1 MRHVLMALSD
11 LELNVGG
18 QSFKGVYIAVVVS
31 FASTIAGGIWTA
43 SEFFSRLEAQ
53 EAAVEEAGV
62 VATTLQARFK
72 DLRESQSTALQ
83 GYEVTISNM
92 QQSLEDND
100 VASLQGKLAEL
111 GTNLEAIMEA
121 QKDLLDLRDRVASVE
136 KSNSES
142 VLKVENK
149 VEALK
154 DTSERLKRIQKEI
167 DDLWL
172 GLDSLANPLG

>member
-1 MRHVLMALSD
+1 MALSD

-18 QSFKGVYIAVVVS
+18 QSFKGVYVAVVVS

-53 EAAVEEAGV
+53 EEAVEAAGV
-62 VATTLQARFK
+62 TATTLQARFK

-92 QQSLEDND
+92 QQSLDDND
-100 VASLQGKLAEL
+100 VQGLQGKLAEL
-111 GTNLEAIMEA
+111 GTNLEAIMKA
-121 QKDLLDLRDRVASVE
+121 QQDLLDLRDRVAAVE

>member
-1 MRHVLMALSD
+1 MALSD

-18 QSFKGVYIAVVVS
+18 QSFKGVYVAVVLS
-31 FASTIAGGIWTA
+31 FASTLAGGIWTA

-53 EAAVEEAGV
+53 EAAVEEAGI

-72 DLRESQSTALQ
+72 DLRESQLEALQ

-92 QQSLEDND
+92 QQSLDDND

-121 QKDLLDLRDRVASVE
+121 QKDLLDLRDRVAAVE

-142 VLKVENK
+142 VLKVENR
-149 VEALK
+149 VESLK
-154 DTSERLKRIQKEI
+154 DTNERLKRIQKEI
-167 DDLWL
+167 DDIWL

>member
-1 MRHVLMALSD
+1 MALQD

-18 QSFKGVYIAVVVS
+18 QSFKGVYVAVVVS

-43 SEFFSRLEAQ
+43 SEFFSRLESQ
-53 EAAVEEAGV
+53 EAAVEAAEAT
-62 VATTLQARFK
+62 ATTLQARFE
-72 DLRESQSTALQ
+72 DLRESQTEALQ
-83 GYEVTISNM
+83 SYQVTIANM

-121 QKDLLDLRDRVASVE
+121 QKELLDLRDRVAAVE
-136 KSNSES
+136 KSNAEA
-142 VLKVENK
+142 VLKVDNRLES
-149 VEALK
+149 LK

-167 DDLWL
+167 DDIWL
-172 GLDSLANPLG
+172 GLDSIANPLG

>member
-1 MRHVLMALSD
+1 MALSD

-18 QSFKGVYIAVVVS
+18 QSFKGVYVAVVLS
-31 FASTIAGGIWTA
+31 FASTLAGGIWTA

-53 EAAVEEAGV
+53 EDAVEAAGI

-72 DLRESQSTALQ
+72 DLRESQLEALQ

-92 QQSLEDND
+92 QQSLDDND

-111 GTNLEAIMEA
+111 GTNLEAIMKA
-121 QKDLLDLRDRVASVE
+121 QQDLLDLRDRVAAVE

-142 VLKVENK
+142 VLKVENR
-149 VEALK
+149 VESLK
-154 DTSERLKRIQKEI
+154 DTNERLKRIQKEI
-167 DDLWL
+167 DDIWL

>member
-1 MRHVLMALSD
+1 MALSD

-18 QSFKGVYIAVVVS
+18 QSFKGVYVAVVLS
-31 FASTIAGGIWTA
+31 FASTLAGGIWTA
-43 SEFFSRLEAQ
+43 SEFFSRLKAQ
-53 EAAVEEAGV
+53 EAAVEEAGI

-72 DLRESQSTALQ
+72 DLRESQLEALQ

-92 QQSLEDND
+92 QQSLDDND

-121 QKDLLDLRDRVASVE
+121 QKDLLDLRDRVATVE
-136 KSNSES
+136 KTNAES

-149 VEALK
+149 VESLSK
-154 DTSERLKRIQKEI
+154 TDERLKRIQKEI
-167 DDLWL
+167 DDIWL

>member
-1 MRHVLMALSD
+1 MALQD

-18 QSFKGVYIAVVVS
+18 QSFKGVYVAVVVS

-43 SEFFSRLEAQ
+43 SEFFSRLESQ
-53 EAAVEEAGV
+53 EAAVEAAEAT
-62 VATTLQARFK
+62 ATTLQARFE
-72 DLRESQSTALQ
+72 DLRESQTEALQ
-83 GYEVTISNM
+83 SYQVTIANM

-121 QKDLLDLRDRVASVE
+121 QKELLDLRDRVAAVE
-136 KSNSES
+136 KSNAEAVLRVDNRLES
-142 VLKVENK
+142 
-149 VEALK
+149 LK

-167 DDLWL
+167 DDIWI
-172 GLDSLANPLG
+172 GLDSIANPLG

>member
-1 MRHVLMALSD
+1 MALQD

-18 QSFKGVYIAVVVS
+18 TSFKGVYIAVLLS

-43 SEFFSRLEAQ
+43 SEFFNRLEAQ
-53 EAAVEEAGV
+53 EAAVEAGKASV
-62 VATTLQARFK
+62 NTLQARFE
-72 DLRESQSTALQ
+72 DLRKSQTEALQ
-83 GYEVTISNM
+83 DYQVTIANM

-121 QKDLLDLRDRVASVE
+121 QTELLDLRDRIASVE
-136 KSNSES
+136 KSNAEA
-142 VLKVENK
+142 VLKVDNRLES
-149 VEALK
+149 LK

-167 DDLWL
+167 DDIWL

>member
-1 MRHVLMALSD
+1 MALSD

-18 QSFKGVYIAVVVS
+18 QSFKGVYVAVVLS
-31 FASTIAGGIWTA
+31 FASTLAGGIWTA

-53 EAAVEEAGV
+53 EAAVEEAGI

-72 DLRESQSTALQ
+72 DLRESQLETLQ

-92 QQSLEDND
+92 QQSLDDND

-121 QKDLLDLRDRVASVE
+121 QKDLLDLRDRVATVE
-136 KSNSES
+136 KTNAES

-149 VEALK
+149 VESLSK
-154 DTSERLKRIQKEI
+154 TDERLKRIQKEI
-167 DDLWL
+167 DDIWL

>member
-1 MRHVLMALSD
+1 MALQD

-18 QSFKGVYIAVVVS
+18 QSFKGVYVAVVVS

-43 SEFFSRLEAQ
+43 SEFFSRLESQ
-53 EAAVEEAGV
+53 EAAVEAAEAT
-62 VATTLQARFK
+62 ATTLQARFE
-72 DLRESQSTALQ
+72 DLRESQTEALQ
-83 GYEVTISNM
+83 SYQVTIANM

-121 QKDLLDLRDRVASVE
+121 QKELLDLRDRVAAVE
-136 KSNSES
+136 KSNAEAVLRVDNRLES
-142 VLKVENK
+142 
-149 VEALK
+149 LK

-167 DDLWL
+167 DDIWL
-172 GLDSLANPLG
+172 GLDSIANPLG

>member
-1 MRHVLMALSD
+1 MALSD
-11 LELNVGG
+11 LELPVGG
-18 QSFKGVYIAVVVS
+18 QSFKGVYVAVVLS
-31 FASTIAGGIWTA
+31 FASTLAGGIWTA

-53 EAAVEEAGV
+53 EDAVEAAGI

-72 DLRESQSTALQ
+72 DLRESQLEALQ

-92 QQSLEDND
+92 QQSLDDND

-121 QKDLLDLRDRVASVE
+121 QKDLLDLRDRVATVE
-136 KSNSES
+136 KTNAES

-149 VEALK
+149 VESLSK
-154 DTSERLKRIQKEI
+154 TDERLKRIQKEI
-167 DDLWL
+167 DDIWL

>member
-1 MRHVLMALSD
+1 
-11 LELNVGG
+11 
-18 QSFKGVYIAVVVS
+18 
-31 FASTIAGGIWTA
+31 
-43 SEFFSRLEAQ
+43 
-53 EAAVEEAGV
+53 
-62 VATTLQARFK
+62 
-72 DLRESQSTALQ
+72 
-83 GYEVTISNM
+83 M

-111 GTNLEAIMEA
+111 GTNLEAIMKA
-121 QKDLLDLRDRVASVE
+121 QQDLLDLRDRVASVE

-142 VLKVENK
+142 VLKVENR
-149 VEALK
+149 VESLK

>member
-1 MRHVLMALSD
+1 MALSN

-18 QSFKGVYIAVVVS
+18 QSFKGVYVAVVVS

-43 SEFFSRLEAQ
+43 SEFFSRLETQ
-53 EAAVEEAGV
+53 EAAVQEAEV
-62 VATTLQARFK
+62 TSSTLEGRFE
-72 DLRESQSTALQ
+72 DLRESQSEALQ
-83 GYEVTISNM
+83 GYQVTISNM

-111 GTNLEAIMEA
+111 GTNLEAIMKA
-121 QKDLLDLRDRVASVE
+121 QQDLLDLRDRVASVE

-142 VLKVENK
+142 VLKVENR

>member
-1 MRHVLMALSD
+1 MALSD

-62 VATTLQARFK
+62 IATTLQARFK
-72 DLRESQSTALQ
+72 DLRESQSTSLQ

-154 DTSERLKRIQKEI
+154 DTSDRLKRIQKEI

-172 GLDSLANPLG
+172 GLDSLANQLG

>member
-1 MRHVLMALSD
+1 MALDD
-11 LELNVGG
+11 LELNIGG
-18 QSFKGVYIAVVVS
+18 QSFKGVYVAVVIS
-31 FASTIAGGIWTA
+31 FASTLAGGIWTA

-53 EAAVEEAGV
+53 EDAVETAEATS
-62 VATTLQARFK
+62 ATLGARFK
-72 DLRESQSTALQ
+72 DLRESQLQALQ

-92 QQSLEDND
+92 QQSLDDND
-100 VASLQGKLAEL
+100 VQGLQGKLAEL

-121 QKDLLDLRDRVASVE
+121 QKDLLDLRDRVATVE
-136 KSNSES
+136 KSNAES

-154 DTSERLKRIQKEI
+154 DTSDRLKRIQKEI

>member
-1 MRHVLMALSD
+1 MALDD
-11 LELNVGG
+11 LELNIGG
-18 QSFKGVYIAVVVS
+18 QSFKGVYVAVVVS

-53 EAAVEEAGV
+53 EAAVQDAGV
-62 VATTLQARFK
+62 TASTLQARFE
-72 DLRESQSTALQ
+72 DLREGQSTALQ
-83 GYEVTISNM
+83 GYEVIISNM

-111 GTNLEAIMEA
+111 GTNLEAIMKA
-121 QKDLLDLRDRVASVE
+121 QQDLLDLRDRVAAVE

-149 VEALK
+149 VESLK